1 MNFSDLLIVVNRVFP
16 DESNIEIHTTK
27 RDLISWDSIGHLNL
41 ILEVEDE
48 YGISF
53 LKEEIESIDTI
64 QKLYDVII
72 AKTAE

>member
-16 DESNIEIHTTK
+16 EERNIEIHMTK
-27 RDLISWDSIGHLNL
+27 KDLISWDSIGHLNL

-53 LKEEIESIDTI
+53 SKEEIESIDSI

-72 AKTAE
+72 AKTTE